1 MSRHLIHHTICWMFC
16 AMFTSCS
23 PLSLSAPVCADWAL
37 SSRTRVICSFTHFAL
52 FFSFPDDWQAKKD
65 LSSHC
70 DQIVMSLASLN
81 KQKSLEKQQPQS
93 IKTTVTISKVS
104 RTSIDSV
111 TPVMSQRRQ
120 ISTESSFDTGSQ
132 PSIASNE
139 SSQTVR
145 EMQKYR
151 NTSVDSVDDPIV
163 QADIIAKRKQLA
175 KEKFLSESSISNG
188 EWIRVLSTVQL
199 VVK

>member
-1 MSRHLIHHTICWMFC
+1 
-16 AMFTSCS
+16 
-23 PLSLSAPVCADWAL
+23 
-37 SSRTRVICSFTHFAL
+37 
-52 FFSFPDDWQAKKD
+52 
-65 LSSHC
+65 
-70 DQIVMSLASLN
+70 MSLASLN

-120 ISTESSFDTGSQ
+120 ISTESSFDMGSQ

-145 EMQKYR
+145 EMQKFR

-175 KEKFLSESSISNG
+175 KEKFLSESSMSNG
-188 EWIRVLSTVQL
+188 EWIRVLPTVQL